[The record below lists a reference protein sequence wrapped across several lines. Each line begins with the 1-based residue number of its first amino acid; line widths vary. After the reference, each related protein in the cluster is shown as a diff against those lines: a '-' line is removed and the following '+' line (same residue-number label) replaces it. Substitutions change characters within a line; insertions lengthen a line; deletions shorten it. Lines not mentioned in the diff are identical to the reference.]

1 MRERVVAST
10 RRSGSLPGGFFI
22 KKKSKVRYIKATID
36 DILAHVLLATIGGH
50 HWPII
55 EVLVKSLSLIH
66 FHLSVLV
73 EKKAI
78 DQVPGLIFYKEG
90 RE

>member
-1 MRERVVAST
+1 MT
-10 RRSGSLPGGFFI
+10 YWLMFYLPQL
-22 KKKSKVRYIKATID
+22 ID
-36 DILAHVLLATIGGH
+36 C
-50 HWPII
+50 HWRII
-55 EVLVKSLSLIH
+55 ELLVRSLSLIH
-66 FHLSVLV
+66 FHLSLLV